1 MDTCAEF
8 VQGQKVQEMMRQY
21 GGRLLLEEMEAT
33 VMDYDGPKPNTNT
46 HGGMLPPQDPPSPP
60 AH

>member
-1 MDTCAEF
+1 MDTWAEF
-8 VQGQKVQEMMRQY
+8 AQGRAVWQY